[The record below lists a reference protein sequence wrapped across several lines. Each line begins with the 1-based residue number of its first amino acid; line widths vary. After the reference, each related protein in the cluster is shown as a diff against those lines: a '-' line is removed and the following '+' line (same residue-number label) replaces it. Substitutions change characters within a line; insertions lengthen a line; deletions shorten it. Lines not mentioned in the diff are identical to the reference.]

1 MLKGLTLVGRKGFGE
16 QVKEKA
22 TPQQDKSLFEKAKE
36 TVTGTADQAASK
48 VRSIVAGYSNRC
60 IADEFSAQRTTTTTF
75 VWQLLHSYCMLS

>member
-48 VRSIVAGYSNRC
+48 VRSIVAG
-60 IADEFSAQRTTTTTF
+60 
-75 VWQLLHSYCMLS
+75 